1 MPLVL
6 CLVFLFTAAIFDFE
20 VGRVLPQSVGGRN
33 AKSNEAGGGGILSS
47 GLVFHEAKNVYFLD
61 LVLMAQ

>member
-1 MPLVL
+1 MILK
-6 CLVFLFTAAIFDFE
+6 
-20 VGRVLPQSVGGRN
+20 VGRVLPRSVGGRN